1 MECCVFVLHVELSD
15 LLVCFFS
22 VTFQYN
28 MIKRLQEAANYSS
41 SQSGQDDDSA
51 SICSRSSSVQD
62 LSTSSVES
70 TI

>member
-1 MECCVFVLHVELSD
+1 MF
-15 LLVCFFS
+15 FFS
-22 VTFQYN
+22 VAFQYN

-51 SICSRSSSVQD
+51 SVCSRSSSVQD